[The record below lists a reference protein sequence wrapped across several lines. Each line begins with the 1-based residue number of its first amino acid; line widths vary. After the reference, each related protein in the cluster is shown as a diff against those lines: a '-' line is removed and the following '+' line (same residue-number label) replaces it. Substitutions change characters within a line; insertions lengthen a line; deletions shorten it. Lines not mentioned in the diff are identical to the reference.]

1 MWDIVLEGTI
11 PAAVLGIFAIMISII
26 LTNKITK
33 YNEKVN
39 KKYNFLYDVYK
50 LLINEYTA
58 INNENGQHKQ
68 IKDVKE
74 MLSNAQTEVF
84 NRASKTLEC
93 IRSSFDN
100 TKFIYTVDE
109 VNIIELKILSVEEI
123 QNKLYFTIFDIL
135 SNQQGHVDDIIVS
148 PDFEIYEDRDI
159 AQHEN
164 EFISSVNILKKYYL
178 TQIENKLR
186 KMLS

>member
-11 PAAVLGIFAIMISII
+11 PAAVLGVFSIIISII
-26 LTNKITK
+26 LSNKITK
-33 YNEKVN
+33 NNEKATQ
-39 KKYNFLYDVYK
+39 KYNFLYDAYK
-50 LLINEYTA
+50 LLINEYTT
-58 INNENGQHKQ
+58 INNEKGQHEKTT
-68 IKDVKE
+68 DVKE
-74 MLSNAQTEVF
+74 MLSYAQTEVF
-84 NRASKTLEC
+84 NRASKTLDC

-109 VNIIELKILSVEEI
+109 VNIIELKILSVEGI
-123 QNKLYFTIFDIL
+123 QRKLNFTIFDIL